1 MSHMSLLSRALR
13 KCCLA
18 FLLLPFISM
27 ASAEANPPLGML
39 LQSSYGYRT
48 MEACRGGNGKMLF
61 ERMAVVVAGRYRCPS
76 TDRETK
82 DYLVAYYGKQ
92 RFFVENSA
100 VFMTAENRNRLPALD
115 DQILGKLDFSVLE
128 EEGETYRHVA
138 EGEAL
143 KAYDAPAKHG
153 ISVLDFSVYDE
164 SEYTE
169 ATGFKLEVYNPTK
182 KTIKYI
188 RVELMGMNAVDDPVR
203 DRFAGSAI
211 KRVRGIGPIKPQDFA
226 SYTFENLWFTDT
238 VEWPKLVSLRVD
250 YMDGSSKTIKN
261 LKLVKVAQEHQ
272 DAMAWKDD

>member
-1 MSHMSLLSRALR
+1 MSHLSLLSRALHT
-13 KCCLA
+13 CCLP
-18 FLLLPFISM
+18 FLLLPSIAM
-27 ASAEANPPLGML
+27 ASEGADPPLGML
-39 LQSSYGYRT
+39 LQSSYAYRT

-61 ERMAVVVAGRYRCPS
+61 ERMAVVVAGHYRCHPAYG
-76 TDRETK
+76 EAK

-100 VFMTAENRNRLPALD
+100 VFMTEESRARLPELD
-115 DQILGKLDFSVLE
+115 DQILAKLDFSALE
-128 EEGETYRHVA
+128 EEGDAYRHVA
-138 EGEAL
+138 EGAAL
-143 KAYDAPAKHG
+143 KAYDAPARHG

-188 RVELMGMNAVDDPVR
+188 RVELIGMNAVDDPVR

-211 KRVRGIGPIKPQDFA
+211 KRVRGIGPIKPQDFG
-226 SYTFENLWFTDT
+226 SYTFEHLWFTDT

-250 YMDGSSKTIKN
+250 YMDGSSKTIKS
-261 LKLVKVAQEHQ
+261 LKLVKVDQKHQ
-272 DAMAWKDD
+272 DVLTWETD